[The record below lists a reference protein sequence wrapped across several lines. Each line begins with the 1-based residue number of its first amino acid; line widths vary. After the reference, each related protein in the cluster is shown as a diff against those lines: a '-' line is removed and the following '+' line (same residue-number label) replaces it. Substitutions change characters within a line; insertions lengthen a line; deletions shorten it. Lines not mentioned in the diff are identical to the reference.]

1 MDFDLRDL
9 PTREALQEFSKR
21 IPEIDVRATE
31 AMLFFM
37 RVSSSVFKVS
47 FEGFEKFGISHGK
60 FSILILLYRNIH
72 TGLLATELAEKVGVS
87 KPTVTGL
94 LDRLERDGLIIR
106 SVHPSDRRMSIVKLT
121 DQGTEMMERLL
132 PMHFTSTSTL
142 MSHLST
148 DEKELLLTLLQKIE
162 SGIPQAKEIYKAAKP
177 E

>member
-9 PTREALQEFSKR
+9 PTREALQEFSMR
-21 IPEIDVRATE
+21 IPEIDIRATE

-37 RVSSSVFKVS
+37 RVSSSTFKVS

-60 FSILILLYRNIH
+60 FSVLILLYRNTN
-72 TGLLATELAEKVGVS
+72 TGLMATELAEKVGIS

-94 LDRLERDGLIIR
+94 IDRLERDGFVIR
-106 SVHPSDRRMSIVKLT
+106 QSHPSDRRMSIVKLT
-121 DQGTEMMERLL
+121 DQGTELMEWLL
-132 PMHFTSTSTL
+132 PVHFTSTSKL

-162 SGIPQAKEIYKAAKP
+162 LGIPQAQEIYKKAKP
-177 E
+177 